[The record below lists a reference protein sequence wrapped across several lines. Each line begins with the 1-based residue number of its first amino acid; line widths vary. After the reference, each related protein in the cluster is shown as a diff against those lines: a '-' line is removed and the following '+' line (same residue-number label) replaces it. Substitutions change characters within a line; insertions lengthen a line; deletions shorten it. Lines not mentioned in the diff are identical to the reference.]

1 MESVAEQHNTAIKLT
16 HGASKKARSHELL
29 VRTHDFYEVLAELI
43 RTET

>member
-1 MESVAEQHNTAIKLT
+1 MRKKITKLNQELQDLQ
-16 HGASKKARSHELL
+16 KARSHELL